1 VQRIRGDRAENLE
14 LAIKAFEAALNVYGR
29 EAFSENWAAT
39 QHGLGTA
46 YLFRMRGDGAQNV
59 ELAIKAFEAAL
70 TVRTRQTLP
79 QEWASTQIHLGLAYS
94 DRVNG
99 DRAENLELAIKAY
112 EAALTVRTRALPE
125 DWAKVQNNLG
135 LAYSDRVNGDRA
147 ENLELAIKAYEA
159 ALTVRTRA
167 AFPQDWAMTQH
178 NLGNAYFERING
190 DRAENLTL
198 AFKAYEAALTVYTR
212 AAFPEDWAQMN
223 HELGQAYSAS
233 AELADL
239 WIKAYR
245 AKFGAREGSQRT
257 LEAFYSGRAE
267 AQESAI
273 KAYEAALTVLT
284 REAFPRDQLMTA
296 RLLGET
302 QLSKRDWRAAD
313 QAFAG
318 ARDAFLILFG
328 QGLDEAEARDLIE
341 KAGPLFA
348 EAALAAAQMGQAE
361 RALDLL
367 NEGKARLMAVALR
380 QQSLDLTSEQKA
392 RHETLRAE
400 IREWT
405 RRAKT
410 AKGTEGSEALRRLTA
425 LRQELLS
432 LVVSTTA
439 KNAPNSE
446 ALALA
451 RSIAPRAGAIIAPIV
466 TKFGAKM
473 LIVTGDGAPVSLLDL
488 PDLTSGALE
497 EMMQGGGGRASW
509 LGEDR
514 QADASRWLTSIDEV
528 GPKLWQL
535 FLGRVAAALQEHG
548 VKSGARLIW
557 MPAGALGLLPLGL
570 AQDPATGRR
579 FGDDYEIVTAP
590 SLEALA
596 ASSRRIAEVFQ
607 PSLAEAVN
615 PTGDLRGYDLPF
627 AEIEGKLVAAHFSG
641 KLETTL
647 DRSNASPEAV
657 LAALKDRSY
666 WHFSSH
672 GAFDWND
679 ARHSGLM
686 MKGGKTLTVGAL
698 LDDEQSLGRPRLVV
712 LSACDSGVYDADR
725 SPDEFVG
732 LPSTFMQLGAAGV
745 VSTLWK
751 VDDLAT
757 ALFMAKFYDLHLD
770 AGLLPATA
778 LKQAQAWLREAAR
791 TELINYGKAA
801 AAKAK
806 IDGKQF
812 APLESKLASRLRS
825 PDTHFDEIANAL
837 QDKTSLPASAGR
849 KVEVDDQTL
858 QTRPFAHPYYWGGFI
873 YTGL

>member
-1 VQRIRGDRAENLE
+1 
-14 LAIKAFEAALNVYGR
+14 
-29 EAFSENWAAT
+29 
-39 QHGLGTA
+39 
-46 YLFRMRGDGAQNV
+46 
-59 ELAIKAFEAAL
+59 
-70 TVRTRQTLP
+70 
-79 QEWASTQIHLGLAYS
+79 
-94 DRVNG
+94 
-99 DRAENLELAIKAY
+99 
-112 EAALTVRTRALPE
+112 
-125 DWAKVQNNLG
+125 
-135 LAYSDRVNGDRA
+135 
-147 ENLELAIKAYEA
+147 
-159 ALTVRTRA
+159 
-167 AFPQDWAMTQH
+167 
-178 NLGNAYFERING
+178 
-190 DRAENLTL
+190 
-198 AFKAYEAALTVYTR
+198 
-212 AAFPEDWAQMN
+212 MN

-245 AKFGAREGSQRT
+245 AKFGARKGSQRT
-257 LEAFYSGRAE
+257 FEAFRAE

-284 REAFPRDQLMTA
+284 REAFPRGQLMTA
-296 RLLGET
+296 PLLGET

-328 QGLDEAEARDLIE
+328 QGLDEAEARDLIN
-341 KAGPLFA
+341 KAGQLFA
-348 EAALAAAQMGQAE
+348 EAAFAAAQMGQAE
-361 RALDLL
+361 RALDLS

-380 QQSLDLTSEQKA
+380 QQSLDLTSGQRA

-400 IREWT
+400 IRAWT
-405 RRAKT
+405 RRAET
-410 AKGTEGSEALRRLTA
+410 AKGTEGSEALRRLAA

-451 RSIAPRAGAIIAPIV
+451 RSIAPQGAIIAPIV
-466 TKFGAKM
+466 TKFGGKM

-488 PDLTSGALE
+488 PELTSGALE
-497 EMMQGGGGRASW
+497 EVMQGGGGRASW
-509 LGEDR
+509 LGKDR
-514 QADASRWLTSIDEV
+514 QEDASRWLTSIDEV

-596 ASSRRIAEVFQ
+596 TSSRRIAEVFE

-627 AEIEGKLVAAHFSG
+627 AEIEGMLVAAHFSG

-679 ARHSGLM
+679 ARRSGLM

-698 LDDEQSLGRPRLVV
+698 LDEEQSLGRPRLVV

-770 AGLLPATA
+770 AGLPPATA

-791 TELINYGKAA
+791 TELINYGKEA

-812 APLESKLASRLRS
+812 APLEFKLASRLRS
-825 PDTHFDEIANAL
+825 PDTHFDEIANTL
-837 QDKTSLPASAGR
+837 QDTTSLPASAGR